1 MMTVIRTEIVT
12 MLVVVSWIVVHECI
26 DRVVVIVSRVVAA
39 AAAAVEMVVAIR
51 IVMVNNEVD
60 GMAADE
66 ADGTGETVGIGM
78 VVDVVAIGMVAEDV
92 VAIGMVV
99 EDVVAI
105 GTVDVMGVSPARNL
119 DRAVEVVAV
128 IRRRDA
134 GHVPGIDTIAVS
146 EDKSYKF

>member
-26 DRVVVIVSRVVAA
+26 DRVVVIVSRVVA

-99 EDVVAI
+99 EEDVVAI